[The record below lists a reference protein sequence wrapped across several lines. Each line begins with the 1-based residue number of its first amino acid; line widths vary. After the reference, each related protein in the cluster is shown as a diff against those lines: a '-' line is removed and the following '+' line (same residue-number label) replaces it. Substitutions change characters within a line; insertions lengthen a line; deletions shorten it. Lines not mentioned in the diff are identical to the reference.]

1 MQSRLAAKLFGD
13 REDPSVRLQ
22 EVFDDHATTVGVPPS
37 AREWAAQ
44 ILRYRRIAPRT
55 EKDQAVAALRKAN
68 RKLTKPAAEFLVTDA
83 QQR

>member
-13 REDPSVRLQ
+13 REDPSSRLQ
-22 EVFDDHATTVGVPPS
+22 EIFDDHVTTVGVPPA
-37 AREWAAQ
+37 AREWAAR
-44 ILRYRRIAPRT
+44 ILRDRHIDPRI
-55 EKDQAVAALRKAN
+55 EKEQAVAALRKAN